1 MEAIGNPQPPQP
13 PQQPRQ
19 PAWTSDGPS
28 LVRTEIFPDFNAAMN
43 WVQRVARLA
52 EQRNHHPDI
61 EIRWNRVTLRL
72 TTHETGGL
80 TDRDWSWAKAAE
92 TELAIEASSPETT
105 HR

>member
-1 MEAIGNPQPPQP
+1 MEAIGNSQPL
-13 PQQPRQ
+13 QQPQ
-19 PAWTSDGPS
+19 MPAWTIDGPS
-28 LVRTEIFPDFNAAMN
+28 LVRTEIFNDFNAAMH

-80 TDRDWSWAKAAE
+80 THRDWSWAKAAE
-92 TELAIEASSPETT
+92 TELAIEASNS
-105 HR
+105 

>member
-1 MEAIGNPQPPQP
+1 
-13 PQQPRQ
+13 
-19 PAWTSDGPS
+19 
-28 LVRTEIFPDFNAAMN
+28 
-43 WVQRVARLA
+43 
-52 EQRNHHPDI
+52 
-61 EIRWNRVTLRL
+61 VTLRL

>member
-1 MEAIGNPQPPQP
+1 MDAIGNSQPPQM
-13 PQQPRQ
+13 
-19 PAWTSDGPS
+19 PAWAIDGPS
-28 LVRTEIFPDFNAAMN
+28 LVRTEIFNDFNAAMN

-80 TDRDWSWAKAAE
+80 THRDWSWAKAAE
-92 TELAIEASSPETT
+92 TELTIESLSSETT